1 MKDIIVG
8 VDRSATAR
16 RAAET
21 AADLAVA
28 YGANLHV
35 VMCVERNKPVDI
47 SVGSDRFHTDW
58 LSEAGQ
64 FLDDLVRRLPGTSV
78 TRTVG
83 VGDPAKMMCEEAQR
97 LEARAIVVGNR
108 RAQGASRVLGSVASD
123 VTKQAPCDVLVAN
136 TCGAQ

>member
-1 MKDIIVG
+1 MKDVVVG

-16 RAAET
+16 RAAE
-21 AADLAVA
+21 AAAELAEA

-35 VMCVERNKPVDI
+35 VMCAGRNKPVDI
-47 SVGSDRFHTDW
+47 SVGSDQFHTDW
-58 LSEAGQ
+58 ISEAGQ
-64 FLDDLVRRLPGTSV
+64 FLDDLVRRLATSSV

-108 RAQGASRVLGSVASD
+108 RAQGLSRVLGSVAGD
-123 VTKQAPCDVLVAN
+123 VTRQAPCNVLVVN
-136 TCGAQ
+136 TGGVE